1 VNTSARPTTTV
12 TRSSTQH
19 VVTTEHWNDLKI
31 AYRRRMA
38 SLAGATAQPAES
50 SDAD

>member
-1 VNTSARPTTTV
+1 VNTSVRPTTTV
-12 TRSSTQH
+12 TRTSTQH

-38 SLAGATAQPAES
+38 SLAGNSATASES
-50 SDAD
+50 RDAD